1 MPGSTNSLLRTCRPY
16 LGALLVAFALLACT
30 RDAGA
35 PLTEG
40 AEAAVSNDAGATA
53 PATPEHR
60 SASPAAGKNR
70 AALAERRR
78 SEMRASVSVVHQYLQ
93 RVSKREFEQADEL
106 WAYRRSP
113 AAGEESGLRALGDV
127 RVMRIDNDPPVPMD
141 EEPIPAAVEVPVRLL
156 ATFPDNRQARFS
168 GYYRVRRN
176 PVEGRWELIGASL
189 QPVLR

>member
-1 MPGSTNSLLRTCRPY
+1 ME
-16 LGALLVAFALLACT
+16 
-30 RDAGA
+30 
-35 PLTEG
+35 EG
-40 AEAAVSNDAGATA
+40 TEAAVSNDTGATA
-53 PATPEHR
+53 RAAPGHR
-60 SASPAAGKNR
+60 TASPAADKNR

>member
-53 PATPEHR
+53 PATPGHR
-60 SASPAAGKNR
+60 TASPVTGKNR

-93 RVSKREFEQADEL
+93 RVSKREFKEADEL